1 MRRQPV
7 NSSNVAEIGYDE
19 PSRIL
24 EVLFRNG
31 TLYQY
36 FDVPERDYSELM
48 RASSIGQYL
57 NANVKGR
64 YRYARV

>member
-1 MRRQPV
+1 MKRQPV
-7 NSSNVAEIGYDE
+7 NSSTVAEVGHDE

-36 FDVPERDYSELM
+36 FDVPEREYQELIG
-48 RASSIGQYL
+48 ASSVGQYL
-57 NANVKGR
+57 NAQIKGK

>member
-1 MRRQPV
+1 MKRQPV
-7 NSSNVAEIGYDE
+7 NSSTVAEVGHDE

-36 FDVPERDYSELM
+36 FDVPEREYQELIG
-48 RASSIGQYL
+48 ASSVGQYL
-57 NANVKGR
+57 NAQIKGR